1 MPLPGQHTE
10 PIAPA
15 PASGA
20 RRRFTP
26 WLAMVGVVTFLAG
39 LVFGHDHG
47 VISGARP
54 LVTQD
59 LGLSTFAAEVI
70 TSWAPPP

>member
-1 MPLPGQHTE
+1 
-10 PIAPA
+10 
-15 PASGA
+15 
-20 RRRFTP
+20 
-26 WLAMVGVVTFLAG
+26 MVGVVTFLAG